1 MNNMFGFTIVRKQTI
16 KDLNWNLKQAL
27 SIIAEK
33 DKKIEFLLL
42 ENNNLESKIHSLE
55 SERNTV
61 KKEPQLLVD
70 VTEKPLIVE
79 KRKRVVKKTSD
90 ATTQGK
96 KVVRKTD
103 E

>member
-1 MNNMFGFTIVRKQTI
+1 MFGFSIVRKQTI

-42 ENNNLESKIHSLE
+42 ENNNLESKIRSLE
-55 SERNTV
+55 NERNAA

-70 VTEKPLIVE
+70 VAAKPLIVE

-90 ATTQGK
+90 TTTRRK
-96 KVVRKTD
+96 RVVHKT
-103 E
+103 EE

>member
-1 MNNMFGFTIVRKQTI
+1 MFGFSIVRKQTI
-16 KDLNWNLKQAL
+16 KDLNWRMQQAL
-27 SIIAEK
+27 SIIDEK
-33 DKKIEFLLL
+33 DKKIESLIL
-42 ENNNLESKIHSLE
+42 ENNDLKSKINSLE
-55 SERNTV
+55 NERNAA

>member
-1 MNNMFGFTIVRKQTI
+1 MLGFSIVRKQTI
-16 KDLNWNLKQAL
+16 KDLNWRMQQAL
-27 SIIAEK
+27 SIIDEK
-33 DKKIEFLLL
+33 DKKIESLIL
-42 ENNNLESKIHSLE
+42 ENNDLKSKISSLE
-55 SERNTV
+55 NERNTA

-70 VTEKPLIVE
+70 VAAKPLIVE

>member
-1 MNNMFGFTIVRKQTI
+1 MLGFSIVRKQTI
-16 KDLNWNLKQAL
+16 KDLNWRMQQAL
-27 SIIAEK
+27 SIIDEK
-33 DKKIEFLLL
+33 DKKIESLIL
-42 ENNNLESKIHSLE
+42 ENNDLKSKISSLE
-55 SERNTV
+55 NERNTA

>member
-1 MNNMFGFTIVRKQTI
+1 MFGFSIVRKQTI
-16 KDLNWNLKQAL
+16 KDLNWRMQQAL
-27 SIIAEK
+27 SIIDEK
-33 DKKIEFLLL
+33 DKKIESLIL
-42 ENNNLESKIHSLE
+42 ENNDLKSKINSLE
-55 SERNTV
+55 NERNAA

-90 ATTQGK
+90 ETTQGK

>member
-1 MNNMFGFTIVRKQTI
+1 MFGFSIVRKQTI
-16 KDLNWNLKQAL
+16 KDLNWRMQQAL
-27 SIIAEK
+27 SIIDEK
-33 DKKIEFLLL
+33 DKKIESLILDNNDLKSKISSL
-42 ENNNLESKIHSLE
+42 EN
-55 SERNTV
+55 ERNAA

-90 ATTQGK
+90 VTTQGK

>member
-1 MNNMFGFTIVRKQTI
+1 MFGFSIVRKQTI

-42 ENNNLESKIHSLE
+42 ENNNLESKIRSLE
-55 SERNTV
+55 SEKNAV

-70 VTEKPLIVE
+70 VAAKPLIVE

-90 ATTQGK
+90 TTTRRK
-96 KVVRKTD
+96 RVVHKT
-103 E
+103 EE

>member
-1 MNNMFGFTIVRKQTI
+1 MFGFSIVRKQTI

-42 ENNNLESKIHSLE
+42 ENNNLESKIRSLE
-55 SERNTV
+55 NERNTA

-70 VTEKPLIVE
+70 VAAKPLIVE

-90 ATTQGK
+90 TTTR
-96 KVVRKTD
+96 RKRVIHKT
-103 E
+103 EE

>member
-1 MNNMFGFTIVRKQTI
+1 MFGFSIVRKQTI

-42 ENNNLESKIHSLE
+42 ENNNLESKIRSLE
-55 SERNTV
+55 SERNAA

-70 VTEKPLIVE
+70 VAAKPLIVE

-90 ATTQGK
+90 TTTRRK
-96 KVVRKTD
+96 RVVHKT
-103 E
+103 EE

>member
-1 MNNMFGFTIVRKQTI
+1 MFGFSIVRKQTI
-16 KDLNWNLKQAL
+16 KDLNWRMQQAL
-27 SIIAEK
+27 SIIDEK
-33 DKKIEFLLL
+33 DKKIESLIL
-42 ENNNLESKIHSLE
+42 ENNDLKSKISSLE
-55 SERNTV
+55 NERNTA

-70 VTEKPLIVE
+70 VAAKPLIVE